1 MAQTLEQHK
10 AAVLAANPTPVPAW
24 YLHSDHPGHPHDD
37 IAVAR
42 CVMDFNGGTFVFEV
56 NYAVTSRREI
66 WSPRQVEDPFGP
78 RGGFAASYA
87 TWTECKAAFILEWE
101 DRCQD
106 VRDLMAAEAFARE
119 VLAEAG
125 ITDPPAPVFT
135 SATATLAGIVP
146 NLETLSPAFD
156 ADTPA
161 YACNTASDAFLVF
174 VTLGFAGQ
182 TVFWKHGHDAYVGTA
197 QYIRLDSGEN
207 VISITVVSADGQNV
221 KTYTLTVTV
230 TR

>member
-10 AAVLAANPTPVPAW
+10 AAVLAANPTPTPAW
-24 YLHSDHPGHPHDD
+24 YLHSDHPAHEHDD
-37 IAVAR
+37 QSVAR
-42 CVMDFNGGTFVFEV
+42 CEMAFVGKEFVYEV
-56 NYAVTSRREI
+56 GAHLSGPTLSYGVKIVRE
-66 WSPRQVEDPFGP
+66 PLGP
-78 RGGFAASYA
+78 RSQFARYYPTWA
-87 TWTECKAAFILEWE
+87 TCKAAFLIQWE
-101 DRCQD
+101 AHCAGYRI
-106 VRDLMAAEAFARE
+106 VMAGEAFARA

-125 ITDPPAPVFT
+125 LTDPPAPVFT
-135 SATATLAGIVP
+135 AATATLAGIIP
-146 NLETLSPAFD
+146 NLETLTPAFD

-161 YACNTASDAFLVF
+161 YACTTANDAFLVF

-182 TVFWKHGHDAYVGTA
+182 TVFWQHGHDAYVGTA

-207 VISITVVSADGQNV
+207 VITITVVSADGQNV